1 MFTLFNENMKPGP
14 SSERNYGLFK
24 PPRHAGVRARLPPA
38 QGQRHHLIRRGRHR
52 KHYRQRQGRRATEQ
66 RLLQHLGIIGKGERG
81 LVDMDT
87 SNHASICGCPVDDD
101 SILIL
106 SNFQVV
112 LTWKDMCAWKEG
124 SLWCLKW
131 SQGVP
136 LVS

>member
-1 MFTLFNENMKPGP
+1 MLA
-14 SSERNYGLFK
+14 L
-24 PPRHAGVRARLPPA
+24 LPF
-38 QGQRHHLIRRGRHR
+38 GHLLMC
-52 KHYRQRQGRRATEQ
+52 
-66 RLLQHLGIIGKGERG
+66 LLVFVLV

-87 SNHASICGCPVDDD
+87 RNHGSICGCPVDDD